1 MRTREQKE
9 NEVASL
15 QKKLT
20 SASSVMLVDY
30 RGLTVAD
37 ANDLRARL
45 RQLGDG
51 SVDYCV
57 AKNTLIRRAAN
68 AAGAESLGPYLNGP
82 TALAFA
88 YEEPSA
94 LAKALVDYAKENEKL
109 EIKGGL
115 VEGEV
120 VDLAEIR
127 KLAQL
132 PSRDELRAMFLRTLR
147 APTQKLAGTL
157 NALLGHVR
165 NALEERMKQLE
176 TS

>member
-9 NEVASL
+9 TEVASL
-15 QKKLT
+15 QKKLST
-20 SASSVMLVDY
+20 ASTVMVVDY

-45 RQLGDG
+45 RKLGDG
-51 SVDYCV
+51 SVEYCV
-57 AKNTLIRRAAN
+57 AKNTLVRRAAS
-68 AAGAESLGPYLNGP
+68 AAGTDSLGPYLTGP
-82 TALAFA
+82 TALAFGSD
-88 YEEPSA
+88 EPSS

-132 PSRDELRAMFLRTLR
+132 PSRDELRAMFLSTLQ
-147 APTQKLAGTL
+147 APTRKLAGTL
-157 NALLGHVR
+157 YALLGHLR

-176 TS
+176 AS

>member
-9 NEVASL
+9 TEVASL
-15 QKKLT
+15 QKKLST
-20 SASSVMLVDY
+20 ASSVMLVDY

-45 RQLGDG
+45 RGLGDG
-51 SVDYCV
+51 SVEYCV
-57 AKNTLIRRAAN
+57 AKNTLIRLAAT
-68 AAGAESLGPYLNGP
+68 AAGTEGLGQYLTGP

-88 YEEPSA
+88 YDEPSS
-94 LAKALVDYAKENEKL
+94 LAKTLVDYAKENEKL

-132 PSRDELRAMFLRTLR
+132 PSRDELRAMFLATLQ

-165 NALEERMKQLE
+165 NALEARMKQME
-176 TS
+176 AP

>member
-15 QKKLT
+15 QKKLS
-20 SASSVMLVDY
+20 SANSVLLVDY

-37 ANDLRARL
+37 ANALRTRL

-57 AKNTLIRRAAN
+57 AKNTLIRRAAK
-68 AAGAESLGPYLNGP
+68 AAGLDPA
-82 TALAFA
+82 
-88 YEEPSA
+88 
-94 LAKALVDYAKENEKL
+94 L

-115 VEGEV
+115 VDGEV

-132 PSRDELRAMFLRTLR
+132 PSRDELRAMFLGTLQ

-157 NALLGHVR
+157 NALLGYVR
-165 NALEERMKQLE
+165 NALEARMQQLE